1 MGVFAVFSKAMLLRV
16 PMIIIANLFC
26 LLASTVV
33 VITIDSA
40 LTIRRLCDSIWRSGQ
55 FGMFNRNYTLPTGIF
70 QSVNRIRRPI
80 ANTPLLA
87 LDAVVSQDI
96 EPKPAPELAS
106 TIMC

>member
-16 PMIIIANLFC
+16 PMIVIANLFC

-70 QSVNRIRRPI
+70 NLSIGYGGPLR
-80 ANTPLLA
+80 TPHFWPLT
-87 LDAVVSQDI
+87 
-96 EPKPAPELAS
+96 PW
-106 TIMC
+106 